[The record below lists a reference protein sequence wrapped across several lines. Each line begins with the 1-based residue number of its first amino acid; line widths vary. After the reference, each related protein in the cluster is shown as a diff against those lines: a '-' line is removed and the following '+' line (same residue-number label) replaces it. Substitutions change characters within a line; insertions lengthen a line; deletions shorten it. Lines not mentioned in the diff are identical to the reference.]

1 MAIYGVVDWAK
12 TQSLKSIILAML
24 GFVGASFFHG
34 ASAIGAATFIL
45 YIGAFTIKEMFNSIK
60 EFKIRLSHIVIVIC
74 FIIIIILY
82 FSNYI
87 YLPYIHDFEFISDP
101 NTFMRKTRVSVI
113 GTAAYPEWLIARST
127 IELFYKVPLR
137 GFYFLF
143 SPFPWDVKELKHLI
157 GLFDAFLFIYLVS
170 LIIRNF
176 KTIWRD
182 RALKLILLILVSYVI
197 AFAVG
202 VGNFGTG
209 IRHRSKFVALFV
221 LLVAPLIN
229 KFVFKKKSF
238 KENLDN

>member
-1 MAIYGVVDWAK
+1 M
-12 TQSLKSIILAML
+12 
-24 GFVGASFFHG
+24 
-34 ASAIGAATFIL
+34 
-45 YIGAFTIKEMFNSIK
+45 
-60 EFKIRLSHIVIVIC
+60 
-74 FIIIIILY
+74 
-82 FSNYI
+82 
-87 YLPYIHDFEFISDP
+87 
-101 NTFMRKTRVSVI
+101 
-113 GTAAYPEWLIARST
+113 
-127 IELFYKVPLR
+127 
-137 GFYFLF
+137 
-143 SPFPWDVKELKHLI
+143 
-157 GLFDAFLFIYLVS
+157 FIYLIS
-170 LIIRNF
+170 LIIKNF